1 MGGTTDKVTGRAK
14 QAIGGA
20 TGDRGLQREGRR
32 DEFAGDVKRKGE
44 ELADAAKDAAD
55 RASEKVDDGVD
66 RVRGRD

>member
-32 DEFAGDVKRKGE
+32 DEFAGDVTLYLRLRKEG
-44 ELADAAKDAAD
+44 
-55 RASEKVDDGVD
+55 
-66 RVRGRD
+66 